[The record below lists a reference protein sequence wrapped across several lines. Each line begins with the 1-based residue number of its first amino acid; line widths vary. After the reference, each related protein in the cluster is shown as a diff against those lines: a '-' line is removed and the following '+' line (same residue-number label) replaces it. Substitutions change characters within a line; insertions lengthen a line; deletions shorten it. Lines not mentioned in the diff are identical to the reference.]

1 MEYAKYIGPKVL
13 KFYEDYFDIKFPLPK
28 VDMIAIPDFSA
39 GAMENW
45 GLITYRETALL
56 FSPNVSSS
64 SSQHRVAS
72 VVAHELAHQWFGN
85 LVMFIV
91 VTSLFI
97 GIY

>member
-45 GLITYRETALL
+45 VRNNGVLVHQFSFNFRVPNRVWLLIVKRRFFTHLTCHRPVVNTELL
-56 FSPNVSSS
+56 
-64 SSQHRVAS
+64 Q
-72 VVAHELAHQWFGN
+72 
-85 LVMFIV
+85 
-91 VTSLFI
+91 
-97 GIY
+97 